1 MKKTLLLASTALSFI
16 AGSAF
21 AQVNNVT
28 PTDVTQAGINISTS
42 LIANPSPTY
51 FTNDGMTMLL
61 VRTGASG
68 TTATVRTKATQI
80 TQQGLGTVQLADQVT
95 VVPANAFMALGPY
108 PIGRFNDPLYNTVRV
123 DFSTA
128 ASVMT
133 VHVPQ

>member
-1 MKKTLLLASTALSFI
+1 MKKLLLATTALALPFGVVS
-16 AGSAF
+16 

-28 PTDVTQAGINISTS
+28 PTDVTPAAINISTS

-51 FTNDGMTMLL
+51 FTNDGMTLL
-61 VRTGASG
+61 AVRTGASG
-68 TTATVRTKATQI
+68 TTATVRTKATQVI
-80 TQQGLGTVQLADQVT
+80 AQGLGSIQLADQA
-95 VVPANAFMALGPY
+95 VVIPANSFMLLGPFA
-108 PIGRFNDPLYNTVRV
+108 PGRWNDPNYNTVRV

>member
-1 MKKTLLLASTALSFI
+1 MKKTLLLASTVLAFVAGAAL
-16 AGSAF
+16 

-28 PTDVTQAGINISTS
+28 PTDVTAAGVNISTS

-51 FTNDGMTMLL
+51 FTNDGMTLL
-61 VRTGASG
+61 AVRTGASG

-80 TQQGLGTVQLADQVT
+80 TQQGLGTVTLTDQA
-95 VVPANAFMALGPY
+95 VVIPANAFMLLGPF
-108 PIGRFNDPLYNTVRV
+108 PTGRWNDPLYNTVRV

-128 ASVMT
+128 ANVTT